1 MYITAA
7 PRYTWNMY
15 LCIDVGGT
23 KTLVASVDDEGVV
36 QESYKFPTPKDYQAF
51 LTQLTETIDQLEAV
65 DFHAVGIAVPGL
77 VDREHGLGV
86 AFGNLPWKN
95 VPIQADL
102 ERITSCPTIVDNDAN
117 CAALSEGLLL
127 RKDYNVVLYVTIG
140 TGIGTGL
147 IVDGEIDPSFED
159 TEGGLML
166 MEHDDKLVRWQ
177 DFASGSA
184 IFRRFNKRA
193 SEIDD
198 EKTWKIISRDI
209 ARGMIDLI
217 ATIQPEVIVIGG
229 GIGTHFKKYEKLLGA
244 ELKKY
249 ETPLTTT
256 PPIRQAQR
264 PEEAVVY
271 GCYTIAKRKY
281 GYVR

>member
-1 MYITAA
+1 
-7 PRYTWNMY
+7 MY

-36 QESYKFPTPKDYQAF
+36 MESHKFPTPKVYAEF
-51 LTQLTETIDQLEAV
+51 LKEVTAVIDQLDAV
-65 DFHAVGIAVPGL
+65 DFAAVGIAVPGL
-77 VDREHGLGV
+77 VDREHGVGR
-86 AFGNLPWKN
+86 AFGNLPWKH

-102 ERITSCPTIVDNDAN
+102 QRIVNAPVVLDNDAN
-117 CAALSEGLLL
+117 CAALSEALLL
-127 RKDYNVVLYVTIG
+127 KNDYNVVLYVTIG
-140 TGIGTGL
+140 TGIGTGI
-147 IVDGEIDPSFED
+147 IVDGEIDPAFED

-166 MEHDDKLVRWQ
+166 IEHNDKLVRWQ

-184 IFRRFNKRA
+184 IFRRFGKRA
-193 SEIDD
+193 SDIEDA
-198 EKTWKIISRDI
+198 KTWKTISRDF
-209 ARGMIDLI
+209 ATGLVQLI

-229 GIGTHFKKYEKLLGA
+229 GIGTHFKKFEKPLLA

-249 ETPLTTT
+249 ETPLTPT
-256 PPIRQAQR
+256 PPIRMAQR

-271 GCYTIAKRKY
+271 GCYTVAKRAY

>member
-1 MYITAA
+1 
-7 PRYTWNMY
+7 MY
-15 LCIDVGGT
+15 LSIDVGGT
-23 KTLVASVDDEGVV
+23 KTLVASMDDEGNVH
-36 QESYKFPTPKDYQAF
+36 ESHKFPTPKAYAEF
-51 LTQLTETIDQLEAV
+51 LKEVTTVIDQLEAV
-65 DFHAVGIAVPGL
+65 DFAAVGIAVPGL
-77 VDREHGLGV
+77 VDRERGIGV

-102 ERITSCPTIVDNDAN
+102 EHIVHAPVVLDNDAN

-127 RKDYNVVLYVTIG
+127 KKDYNVVLYVTIG
-140 TGIGTGL
+140 TGIGTGI
-147 IVDGEIDPSFED
+147 IVDGEIDPAFED

-166 MEHDDKLVRWQ
+166 LEHDDKLMRWQ
-177 DFASGSA
+177 DFAAGSA
-184 IFRRFNKRA
+184 IFRRYGKRA
-193 SEIDD
+193 SDIDD
-198 EKTWKIISRDI
+198 AKTWKTISRDF
-209 ARGMIDLI
+209 AQGMLQLI

-229 GIGTHFKKYEKLLGA
+229 GIGTHFPKYEKYLLA

-249 ETPLTTT
+249 ETPLTPT

-271 GCYTIAKRKY
+271 GCYVIAERKY

>member
-1 MYITAA
+1 MYFLRQA
-7 PRYTWNMY
+7 RYTDDMY

-36 QESYKFPTPKDYQAF
+36 LESNKFPTPKDYQEF
-51 LTQLTETIDQLEAV
+51 LSTLTETIDGLDAV
-65 DFHAVGIAVPGL
+65 DFDAVGIAVPGL
-77 VDREHGLGV
+77 VDRQHGVGV

-102 ERITSCPTIVDNDAN
+102 ERITNCPTIVDNDAN

-127 RKDYNVVLYVTIG
+127 KKEFNVVLYVTIG
-140 TGIGTGL
+140 TGIGTGV

-166 MEHDDKLVRWQ
+166 LEHDDKLQRWQ

-198 EKTWKIISRDI
+198 EKTWKTISCDI
-209 ARGMIDLI
+209 AQGMVQLI
-217 ATIQPEVIVIGG
+217 VTMQPEVIVIGG
-229 GIGTHFKKYEKLLGA
+229 GIGTHFAKYEKLLLA

-249 ETPLTTT
+249 ETPLTKT

-271 GCYTIAKRKY
+271 GCYTVAKRKY
-281 GYVR
+281 GFVR